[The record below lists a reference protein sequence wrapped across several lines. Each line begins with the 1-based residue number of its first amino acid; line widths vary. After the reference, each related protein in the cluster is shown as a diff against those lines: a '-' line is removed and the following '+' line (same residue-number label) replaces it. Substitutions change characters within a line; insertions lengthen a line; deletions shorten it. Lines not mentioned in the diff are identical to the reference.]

1 MTAALPGF
9 PARPTEASTGAAVE
23 TPSPV
28 GATSLRVENPATG
41 ALLREL
47 PSATPGDVAAAFTRA
62 RAAQPAWARLS
73 VRERGAAL
81 RRLCARLLRD
91 EEAIETIVR
100 ESGKP
105 RYEAEAIEIF
115 YTCEL
120 TRFLS
125 GRRGRRALAD
135 DVRRPF
141 IFAHKRARVVQHPHG
156 VVAVIGPWNWPLLN
170 NYADC
175 VAPLL
180 AGNTVV
186 LKPSPITPLTSLRV
200 QELWRELGLPP
211 DVFQVVVGGGEV
223 GEALVEAADMVF
235 FTGSETAGRKV
246 ARRCG
251 ERLIPCVLELGGKS
265 PFIVLA
271 DADLRAA
278 ARALVW
284 GSFANSGQ
292 VCVRP
297 ERVLVEAPAVER
309 FTEACAAEME
319 RLRQLPDPGGVQTDV
334 DVGAMTF
341 HPQVAH
347 LEELVRDAVER
358 GARVIR
364 GGSPRA
370 DLPGRFFAPTLIAG
384 ATSDMRVMREEV
396 FGPVLAIAAVDD
408 VEQAIAVANRG
419 GRGLCG
425 SVWAA
430 DARHA
435 SDVARRLET
444 GSVCVNDVIVNYFVV
459 EAPLGGVKGSGL
471 GFRHGP
477 EALKQFCRSETILE
491 GAPLI
496 GRLSNVIRNQIGFPY
511 QLRVLKLFRR
521 FMRWLY

>member
-1 MTAALPGF
+1 MN
-9 PARPTEASTGAAVE
+9 RSTG
-23 TPSPV
+23 TPDP
-28 GATSLRVENPATG
+28 LRIENPATG

-47 PSATPGDVAAAFTRA
+47 ASTTEAEVVAALARA
-62 RAAQPAWARLS
+62 RAVQPAWAALS

-81 RRLCARLLRD
+81 RKLSGILMRD
-91 EEAIETIVR
+91 EELIETIVR

-105 RYEAEAIEIF
+105 RYEAEAVEVF

-125 GRRGRRALAD
+125 GRKGRRALAD
-135 DVRRPF
+135 DVRHPF
-141 IFAHKRARVVQHPHG
+141 VFSYKRARVVQHPHG

-180 AGNTVV
+180 AGNAVI
-186 LKPSPITPLTSLRV
+186 LKPSQVTPLTSLRV
-200 QELWRELGLPP
+200 QTLWREAGLPA
-211 DVFQVVVGGGEV
+211 DVLQVLPGAGDV
-223 GEALVEAADMVF
+223 GEALVDRADMVF
-235 FTGSETAGRKV
+235 FTGSEAAGRKI

-251 ERLIPCVLELGGKS
+251 ERLVPCVLELGGKS

-271 DADLRAA
+271 DADVGTA

-297 ERVLVEAPAVER
+297 ERVFVENPIVEK
-309 FTEACAAEME
+309 FTAACAAEME
-319 RLRQLPDPGGVQTDV
+319 RLRQVPDPGGLQTDG

-341 HPQVAH
+341 PPQIGHIEA
-347 LEELVRDAVER
+347 LIRDAVDQ

-364 GGSPRA
+364 GGATRG

-384 ATSDMRVMREEV
+384 ATPAMRVMNEEI
-396 FGPVLAIAAVDD
+396 FGPLVAITAVDGA
-408 VEQAIAVANRG
+408 EEAVALANHG
-419 GRGLCG
+419 GRGLSG
-425 SVWAA
+425 SVWSA
-430 DARHA
+430 DVRRARA
-435 SDVARRLET
+435 LARRLET
-444 GSVCVNDVIVNYFVV
+444 GSVCVNDVLVNYFVV

-491 GAPLI
+491 DGVVL
-496 GRLSNVIRNQIGFPY
+496 GVLSNFFRNHLGFPY
-511 QLRVLKLFRR
+511 DLRVLKLIRR
-521 FMRWLY
+521 VMRLLY